1 MPSANSS
8 PFFLPYQR
16 RWIEDRSRLKIMEK
30 SRQIGLSWATAYACV
45 RRQAAS
51 GTQAVRTQSHL
62 PTAPQGGTSKTT
74 GNTNTSPT
82 RKPAAPAPLL
92 DTWVCSRDETQ
103 ARLFLDDCRA
113 FAKILN
119 LGAHD
124 LGDPLLQEGG
134 RGNALSL
141 AFGNGS
147 AIHSLSSNADAQA
160 GKRGTRVLDE
170 FALHPD
176 PRRLYAIA
184 YPGITW
190 GGQLEIISTHR
201 GRHNFFNTLIEEIR
215 HHGNPKGFSLH
226 RVTLADALDQGLLT
240 KLKTKLPPDDYR
252 QEMDEGEYYDFIRSG
267 CADPATFAQEYECQ
281 PADDD
286 TAFLEWEWLESCE
299 YAKSEN
305 WQWDGSIGDG
315 SAHSAATDREFF
327 LGVDIGREH
336 DLTVFWLLERVADLL
351 RTRAVR
357 CLQSVPFAEQEAVL
371 ATFMAIPSL
380 RRAAIDQSGLGRQFA
395 ERASA
400 RYGAHRI
407 KPLTFTAAVKEQL
420 AYPLRHALQERRLR
434 IPADPQ
440 IRADLHSVRREPS
453 EGSHIR
459 LSAARSSHGH
469 GDRFWALA
477 LALHA
482 AEPGGRPGGNR
493 PLHFQSITL
502 SRR

>member
-1 MPSANSS
+1 MPASNSS

-16 RWIEDRSRLKIMEK
+16 RWIEDDSRLKIMEK
-30 SRQIGLSWATAYACV
+30 SRQIGLSWATAYTCV
-45 RRQAAS
+45 RRHAATLS
-51 GTQAVRTQSHL
+51 PA
-62 PTAPQGGTSKTT
+62 
-74 GNTNTSPT
+74 TSPT
-82 RKPAAPAPLL
+82 RNPRRKSAASPIEAAPGTAAPRAPLL
-92 DTWVCSRDETQ
+92 DSWVSSRDETQ

-119 LGAHD
+119 LGVKDFGQTLVQASS
-124 LGDPLLQEGG
+124 
-134 RGNALSL
+134 RANALSL
-141 AFGNGS
+141 QFNNGS

-176 PRRLYAIA
+176 PRRLYAVA

-226 RVTLADALDQGLLT
+226 RVTLSDALEQGLLQ
-240 KLKTKLPPDDYR
+240 KLKAKLPPDDCR
-252 QEMDEGEYYDFIRSG
+252 QQMDEGDYYDFIRSG
-267 CADPATFAQEYECQ
+267 CADEATFAQEYECQ
-281 PADDD
+281 PLDAD
-286 TAFLEWEWLESCE
+286 TAFLEWEWIENCE
-299 YAKSEN
+299 YPRNTQWQYDDSSAKNTVANRATGHAPGSEL
-305 WQWDGSIGDG
+305 
-315 SAHSAATDREFF
+315 F
-327 LGVDIGREH
+327 LGIDIGREH

-351 RTRAVR
+351 CTRAVR
-357 CLQSVPFAEQEAVL
+357 CLKDVPFAEQEAEL
-371 ATFMAIPSL
+371 AQFMSIASL
-380 RRAAIDQSGLGRQFA
+380 RRVAIDQSGLGRQFA

-407 KPLTFTAAVKEQL
+407 QPITFTAAMKETL
-420 AYPLRHALQERRLR
+420 AYPLRHAMQARRLR
-434 IPADPQ
+434 IPHDPQ
-440 IRADLHSVRREPS
+440 IRSDLHSIRREAS
-453 EGSHIR
+453 TGSHIR
-459 LSAARSSHGH
+459 LSAARSGNGH

-482 AEPGGRPGGNR
+482 AEPNGLTAGSR
-493 PLHFQSITL
+493 PLHFQSFSA